1 MNALNQF
8 VTQLATFIGEP
19 PMSTRVAWAVV
30 AVAALFLLWLLRWLI
45 NWYFKTNQ
53 IVANQEHIIALLET
67 HRSLAAPGRAT
78 TGAIPVPTAPTMAQ
92 PSAPIRQHPIDDE
105 FSEILN
111 VRPHNLGGAQQQRA
125 ARPQPAPKL
134 APSPAPTQP
143 VRMTPNLP
151 PPAGISN
158 QSPPPNFNTQ
168 AAPVMSVPNQ
178 SRPSDASVTPP
189 AEVKVSPPSAELE
202 AKPVNTSVTM
212 LGSPEQRAERQ
223 MEAREA
229 MRLAEQAANATRSKT
244 ADIPDIPTA
253 LVRTYSGGKTNPLTG
268 KRVGDGAASNL
279 DGDKKDGVPSQFQL
293 RE

>member
-19 PMSTRVAWAVV
+19 PMSTRVAWVVV

-67 HRSLAAPGRAT
+67 HRSMAQPGRPST
-78 TGAIPVPTAPTMAQ
+78 SAIPVPTAPSMTQ
-92 PSAPIRQHPIDDE
+92 PAPIRQHPIDDE

-111 VRPHNLGGAQQQRA
+111 VRPHNLGGAQRSP
-125 ARPQPAPKL
+125 RPQGAGPAP
-134 APSPAPTQP
+134 AQP
-143 VRMTPNLP
+143 VRMTPNLPP

-158 QSPPPNFNTQ
+158 QSPPPNFTAPNSPAI
-168 AAPVMSVPNQ
+168 AAPSNSANADVFAPPPNE
-178 SRPSDASVTPP
+178 A
-189 AEVKVSPPSAELE
+189 KVAAPSAELE

-268 KRVGDGAASNL
+268 KRVGDNAANNA
-279 DGDKKDGVPSQFQL
+279 DGERQDGIPSQFQL